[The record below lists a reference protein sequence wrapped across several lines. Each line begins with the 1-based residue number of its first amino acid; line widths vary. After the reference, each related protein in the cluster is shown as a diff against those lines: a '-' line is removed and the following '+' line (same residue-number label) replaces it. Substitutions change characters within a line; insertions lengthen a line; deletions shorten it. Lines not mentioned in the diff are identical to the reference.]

1 LERER
6 LLGRLR
12 SERFDLLV
20 IGGGATGC
28 GIALDAAARG
38 LRAALVEREDFGS
51 GTSSRSTKLIHGG
64 VRYLELAF
72 KRLDRVQYRLVRD
85 ALAER
90 SILLR
95 IAPHLTHWLPLFTPL
110 YRTYQL
116 PYYWIGLKLYDA
128 LAGEAGGIPSRFVS
142 SREARARFPQV
153 KTEGLRGGV
162 LYGDGQFDDA
172 RMNVALALTAIEQ
185 GAAVANYVEVV
196 GLVHRDGRV
205 IGAAVQDRVGGGA
218 WEIEARGVINASGP
232 WSDRVRRMEDASA
245 EPILQVSS
253 GAHIV
258 VDGTFSIPEA
268 GLLIPKTE
276 DGRVLFVLPWL
287 GHTLIGT
294 TDDSASPD
302 EPPIAGDEAVEYLLR
317 HANRYLTRRVERAD
331 IRAAW
336 AGLRPLIRD
345 PRATD
350 TAGLARDHVIVQ
362 GPGGMITIGGG
373 KWTTYR
379 KMAQDGVDFAIRHAG
394 LEAAAPC
401 RTASLPLVGAEG
413 FDPANAK
420 LLETRSSL
428 EADVAQHLLRAY
440 GGRAEQVAGLL
451 AQVGSARLAAGHPIL
466 EAEVVWAVRHEL
478 AQTALD
484 VLARRTRLA
493 FLDQAAT
500 KAALP
505 RVVELLGGELGW
517 DGARR
522 RRELAEVLER
532 IEKGI

>member
-1 LERER
+1 MERER

-12 SERFDLLV
+12 SEHFDLLV

-38 LRAALVEREDFGS
+38 LKVALVEREDFGS

-90 SILLR
+90 SILLQ
-95 IAPHLTHWLPLFTPL
+95 IAPHLTKWLPLFTPL

-116 PYYWIGLKLYDA
+116 PYYWTGLKLYDA
-128 LAGEAGGIPSRFVS
+128 LAGTAGGVPSRFVS
-142 SREARARFPQV
+142 GREARARFPQV
-153 KTEGLRGGV
+153 KSEGLRGGV

-172 RMNVALALTAIEQ
+172 RMNVSLALTAIEQ

-196 GLVHRDGRV
+196 GLVQREGRTL
-205 IGAAVQDRVGGGA
+205 GAAVQDQVSGGS

-258 VDGTFSIPEA
+258 VDGTFSMPEA

-287 GHTLIGT
+287 GHILIGT
-294 TDDSASPD
+294 TDEAASPD
-302 EPPIAGDEAVEYLLR
+302 GPPTAGDAAIEYLLR

-362 GPGGMITIGGG
+362 GPSGMITIGGG

-379 KMAQDGVDFAIRHAG
+379 KMAQDAVDYAIRQAN
-394 LEAAAPC
+394 LSPAAPC

-413 FDPANAK
+413 FDPAKAK
-420 LLETRSSL
+420 LLETRNSL
-428 EADVAQHLLRAY
+428 EADVAQHLSRAY
-440 GGRAEQVAGLL
+440 GGRAEQLTGLL
-451 AQVGSARLAAGHPIL
+451 AEFGSARLAAGHPFL
-466 EAEVVWAVRHEL
+466 EAEVVWAARPEL

-484 VLARRTRLA
+484 VLARRTRVA
-493 FLDQAAT
+493 FLDQAAA

-505 RVVELLGGELGW
+505 RVVELLAAELNW
-517 DGARR
+517 DGARQ
-522 RRELAEVLER
+522 RRERVEALAR
-532 IEKGI
+532 IEEGV

>member
-1 LERER
+1 MERER

-12 SERFDLLV
+12 AERFDLLV

-38 LRAALVEREDFGS
+38 LRVALVEREDFGS

-153 KTEGLRGGV
+153 KAHGLRGGV
-162 LYGDGQFDDA
+162 LYRDGQFDDA

-196 GLVHRDGRV
+196 GVVQRDGRTT
-205 IGAAVQDRVGGGA
+205 GAAVRDRVSGGT
-218 WEIEARGVINASGP
+218 WEIAARGVINASGP
-232 WSDRVRRMEDASA
+232 WSDRVRRMEDPSA

-268 GLLIPKTE
+268 GLLIPRTE

-294 TDDSASPD
+294 TDEAAGPD

-362 GPGGMITIGGG
+362 GSGGMITIGGG

-379 KMAQDGVDFAIRHAG
+379 KMAQDAVDFAIRHAG
-394 LEAAAPC
+394 LAAAAPC

-413 FDPANAK
+413 FDPAGATQMK
-420 LLETRSSL
+420 TRHAL
-428 EADVAQHLLRAY
+428 DADVAQHLLRAY

-451 AQVGSARLAAGHPIL
+451 AEVGSARLAPAHPFL
-466 EAEVVWAVRHEL
+466 ELEVVWAARHEL

-493 FLDQAAT
+493 FLDQAAA
-500 KAALP
+500 KVALP
-505 RVVELLGGELGW
+505 RVVELLAAELGW
-517 DGARR
+517 DGEWQS
-522 RRELAEVLER
+522 REMADALDR
-532 IEKGI
+532 INKGI

>member
-1 LERER
+1 M
-6 LLGRLR
+6 
-12 SERFDLLV
+12 
-20 IGGGATGC
+20 
-28 GIALDAAARG
+28 
-38 LRAALVEREDFGS
+38 RAALVEREDFGS

-72 KRLDRVQYRLVRD
+72 KRLDHVQYRLVRD

-90 SILLR
+90 SILLQ
-95 IAPHLTHWLPLFTPL
+95 IAPHLTRWLPLFTPL

-116 PYYWIGLKLYDA
+116 PYYWTGLKLYDA
-128 LAGEAGGIPSRFVS
+128 LAGSAGGVPSRFVS
-142 SREARARFPQV
+142 SRAARAQFPQV
-153 KTEGLRGGV
+153 KSEGLRGGV

-172 RMNVALALTAIEQ
+172 RMNVSLALTAIEQ

-196 GLVHRDGRV
+196 GLVQQEGRTV
-205 IGAAVQDRVGGGA
+205 GAAVQDRVSGGS
-218 WEIEARGVINASGP
+218 WEIEAHRVINASGP

-258 VDGTFSIPEA
+258 VDGTFSMPEA
-268 GLLIPKTE
+268 GILIPKTE

-294 TDDSASPD
+294 TDEEASPA
-302 EPPIAGDEAVEYLLR
+302 EPPTAGGAAIEYLLR
-317 HANRYLTRRVERAD
+317 HANRYLTRQIERTD
-331 IRAAW
+331 IKATW

-350 TAGLARDHVIVQ
+350 TAGLARDHVIVES
-362 GPGGMITIGGG
+362 PGGMITIGGG

-379 KMAQDGVDFAIRHAG
+379 KMAQDAVDFAIRKAN
-394 LEAAAPC
+394 LSPAAPC
-401 RTASLPLVGAEG
+401 RTASLPLIGAEG

-420 LLETRSSL
+420 LLETRNSL
-428 EADVAQHLLRAY
+428 DADVAQHLSRAY

-451 AQVGSARLAAGHPIL
+451 AQVGSARLAAGLPFL

-484 VLARRTRLA
+484 VLARRTRVA
-493 FLDQAAT
+493 FVDQAAA

-505 RVVELLGGELGW
+505 KVVELLAAELDW
-517 DGARR
+517 DTERQ
-522 RRELAEVLER
+522 RRETVDALGRLQR
-532 IEKGI
+532 GL

>member
-1 LERER
+1 
-6 LLGRLR
+6 
-12 SERFDLLV
+12 
-20 IGGGATGC
+20 
-28 GIALDAAARG
+28 
-38 LRAALVEREDFGS
+38 
-51 GTSSRSTKLIHGG
+51 
-64 VRYLELAF
+64 LELAF
-72 KRLDRVQYRLVRD
+72 KRLDRAQYRLVRD

-116 PYYWIGLKLYDA
+116 PYYWTGLKLYDA
-128 LAGEAGGIPSRFVS
+128 LAGTAGGVPSRFVS
-142 SREARARFPQV
+142 SRVARARFPQI
-153 KTEGLRGGV
+153 KTERLRGGV

-172 RMNVALALTAIEQ
+172 RMNIALALTAIEQ
-185 GAAVANYVEVV
+185 GAAVANYLEVV
-196 GLVHRDGRV
+196 ELVQRDGRT
-205 IGAAVQDRVGGGA
+205 IGAAVRDRVSGRT
-218 WEIEARGVINASGP
+218 WEIEARRVINASGP
-232 WSDRVRRMEDASA
+232 WSDQVRRMEDASA
-245 EPILQVSS
+245 QPILQVSS

-258 VDGTFSIPEA
+258 VDGSFSMPEA
-268 GLLIPKTE
+268 GILIPKTE

-294 TDDSASPD
+294 TDEATRPD
-302 EPPIAGDEAVEYLLR
+302 EPSIAGVAAIDYLLR
-317 HANRYLTRRVERAD
+317 HANRYLTRQIERTD
-331 IRAAW
+331 IKATW

-350 TAGLARDHVIVQ
+350 TAGLARDHVIVES
-362 GPGGMITIGGG
+362 PGGMITIGGG

-379 KMAQDGVDFAIRHAG
+379 KMAQDAVDYAIRQAN
-394 LEAAAPC
+394 LSPAAAC

-413 FDPANAK
+413 YDPANSK
-420 LLETRSSL
+420 LLETQNTL
-428 EADVAQHLLRAY
+428 EADVAQHLSRAY

-451 AQVGSARLAAGHPIL
+451 AQVGPARLAPGHPFL
-466 EAEVVWAVRHEL
+466 EAEIVWAVRHEL

-493 FLDQAAT
+493 FLDQAAA

-505 RVVELLGGELGW
+505 RVVELLAAELGW

-522 RRELAEVLER
+522 RREITEALER
-532 IEKGI
+532 IDDGI

>member
-1 LERER
+1 
-6 LLGRLR
+6 
-12 SERFDLLV
+12 
-20 IGGGATGC
+20 
-28 GIALDAAARG
+28 
-38 LRAALVEREDFGS
+38 
-51 GTSSRSTKLIHGG
+51 
-64 VRYLELAF
+64 
-72 KRLDRVQYRLVRD
+72 
-85 ALAER
+85 
-90 SILLR
+90 
-95 IAPHLTHWLPLFTPL
+95 
-110 YRTYQL
+110 
-116 PYYWIGLKLYDA
+116 
-128 LAGEAGGIPSRFVS
+128 
-142 SREARARFPQV
+142 
-153 KTEGLRGGV
+153 
-162 LYGDGQFDDA
+162 
-172 RMNVALALTAIEQ
+172 
-185 GAAVANYVEVV
+185 
-196 GLVHRDGRV
+196 
-205 IGAAVQDRVGGGA
+205 
-218 WEIEARGVINASGP
+218 
-232 WSDRVRRMEDASA
+232 
-245 EPILQVSS
+245 
-253 GAHIV
+253 
-258 VDGTFSIPEA
+258 
-268 GLLIPKTE
+268 
-276 DGRVLFVLPWL
+276 
-287 GHTLIGT
+287 
-294 TDDSASPD
+294 
-302 EPPIAGDEAVEYLLR
+302 
-317 HANRYLTRRVERAD
+317 VERAD

-420 LLETRSSL
+420 LLETRNSL